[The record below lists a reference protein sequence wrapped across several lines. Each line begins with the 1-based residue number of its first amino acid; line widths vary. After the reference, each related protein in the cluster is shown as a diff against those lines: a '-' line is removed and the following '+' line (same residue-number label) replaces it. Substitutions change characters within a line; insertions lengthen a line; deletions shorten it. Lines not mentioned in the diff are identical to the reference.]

1 MDLAGNSKP
10 AGTVDGID
18 VGATYLLVILLSS
31 EFPSGSPVEKTQIAN
46 MDLRLEFLKKAPSAE
61 AMEQLFEGL
70 KDVMFSLKDPQ
81 GRYLSANKAF
91 LLRVGIADR
100 KGLIGKTSREVF
112 PTAQAMGFE
121 QQDREILQG
130 RNFIYNL
137 LEVVTNPDRSLGW
150 YITDKVPVRDS
161 RHQILAVAST
171 TKDLKIRAED
181 DSEMG
186 RIVKFV
192 NAMSEQFSEP
202 IRISK
207 LAEQSG
213 MSLAKLER
221 RMRAIMSTSPRQLL
235 TRIRVE
241 AASELLR
248 STQQPLSEIAY
259 GCGFCDQPTFC
270 RQFKNWTGMT
280 AGDYRRQG
288 AGGK

>member
-1 MDLAGNSKP
+1 M
-10 AGTVDGID
+10 I
-18 VGATYLLVILLSS
+18 LSS
-31 EFPSGSPVEKTQIAN
+31 EFPLAPAVEKTQN
-46 MDLRLEFLKKAPSAE
+46 LQMDLRLKFLRKAPSAE

-100 KGLIGKTSREVF
+100 KGILGKTSREIF

-121 QQDREILQG
+121 QQDHEILQG

-150 YITDKVPVRDS
+150 YITDKVPVRDHH
-161 RHQILAVAST
+161 HQIIAVAST
-171 TKDLKIRAED
+171 TKDLKIRAQD
-181 DSEMG
+181 DSEMA

-192 NAMSEQFSEP
+192 SAMNAQFSES
-202 IRISK
+202 IRITE
-207 LAEQSG
+207 LAESSG

-248 STQQPLSEIAY
+248 STKQPLSEIAY
-259 GCGFCDQPTFC
+259 SCGFCDQPTFC
-270 RQFKNWTGMT
+270 RQFKKLTGIT
-280 AGDYRRQG
+280 AGEYRRQS
-288 AGGK
+288 ASAE